1 MPRTTNL
8 LPEPGSPELVLD
20 AMPGSGLPLAEAA
33 AAALPGELLD
43 DILLGDVIDI
53 SELVAQLASPF
64 DGDGMSSPSGSFDGP
79 TAYSSDS
86 ANVSSAAGDAPMLA
100 ILYDDDILVSDG
112 TIL

>member
-8 LPEPGSPELVLD
+8 LPDPGSPELVPDSRL
-20 AMPGSGLPLAEAA
+20 GSGLPLAEAA
-33 AAALPGELLD
+33 AVALPGELLD
-43 DILLGDVIDI
+43 DILLGDVIDM

-64 DGDGMSSPSGSFDGP
+64 EGTSPLAGPLDGP
-79 TAYSSDS
+79 TGYSIDS
-86 ANVSSAAGDAPMLA
+86 ANVSSVAGDAPTLA